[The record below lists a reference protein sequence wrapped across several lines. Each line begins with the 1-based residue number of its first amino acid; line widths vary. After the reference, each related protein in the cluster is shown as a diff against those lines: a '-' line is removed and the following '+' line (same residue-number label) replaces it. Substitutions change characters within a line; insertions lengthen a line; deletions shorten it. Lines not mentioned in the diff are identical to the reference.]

1 VLAADTT
8 SPLSRAVGIYKEV
21 ADSRGGSGFSFNDI
35 AADRAGTR
43 LGELALARPRE
54 LQARLAA
61 TQPAGIEDAALM
73 PPWHDL
79 PEFLP
84 EAEFLRRYGG
94 VGAPPYNRLLA
105 EIDRRITALPLLRP

>member
-1 VLAADTT
+1 
-8 SPLSRAVGIYKEV
+8 
-21 ADSRGGSGFSFNDI
+21 
-35 AADRAGTR
+35 
-43 LGELALARPRE
+43 
-54 LQARLAA
+54 
-61 TQPAGIEDAALM
+61 M